1 MQRLNKNN
9 TVVVVDSRHTVSATG
24 PTAVP
29 VPVPVPAAAA
39 AAAAAETT
47 PAPVTATDITAAVK
61 LTTAAIPD
69 VNPNIKILAA
79 AAANDVNPNIKKI
92 SFAPTNKVNNKR
104 RKIQEYVLHDNSSL
118 PVKNTHDQ
126 HEKERQ
132 QQPQARPK
140 EENDFYYGRQHEE
153 HPYMSLYAPVQLFDG
168 SSSAF
173 VGGEGGGG
181 KEYNDDTDTV
191 IKTNTDMAEIAEG
204 NETMTISNN
213 NDDKDYEEREQ
224 RFRAILNGEEINIDD
239 IEAED
244 HGVYHIVGE
253 DGEFETVVE
262 SYNTYH
268 HPQDSTSVEEN
279 DGSKS
284 YRPTTPPLPSTIA
297 YAGEAV
303 AGVIDL
309 YHHNYPAQLQQHQHQ
324 LELENAYYGEGNN
337 NGNDAD
343 AMMTSPLTKALLACR
358 NKVALPTTLTT
369 LKSTKAKIH
378 KAATTKKIKSSL
390 KSREEKLYVRFDAGM
405 VVVLF
410 CFYHQCVF

>member
-29 VPVPVPAAAA
+29 VPVAAAA